1 MPSSRGAY
9 AMKSMQVEIFNQ
21 SYTVRG
27 DLDEAYVA
35 SIARYVDGKM
45 RDIASSTRTVDTLRI
60 AVLAALNIA
69 DELHAIRQ
77 RRDSAEDDIR
87 FRAERCL
94 QLVDSALKDSA

>member
-1 MPSSRGAY
+1 
-9 AMKSMQVEIFNQ
+9 MKSMQVEIFNH

-35 SIARYVDGKM
+35 SLARYVDGKM
-45 RDIASSTRTVDTLRI
+45 RDIAASTRAVDTLRI

-69 DELHAIRQ
+69 DELHGLRQ

-94 QLVDSALKDSA
+94 QLVDAALKDSA

>member
-1 MPSSRGAY
+1 
-9 AMKSMQVEIFNQ
+9 MKSVQVEIFNQ
-21 SYTVRG
+21 SYNVRG

-35 SIARYVDGKM
+35 DLARYVDGKM
-45 RDIASSTRTVDTLRI
+45 RSVAAATRTVDSLRI

-69 DELHAIRQ
+69 DEYHALRQ
-77 RRDSAEDDIR
+77 RRASVEDDLR

>member
-1 MPSSRGAY
+1 
-9 AMKSMQVEIFNQ
+9 MKSVAVEIFNQ
-21 SYTVRG
+21 SYNVRG

-35 SIARYVDGKM
+35 ELGRYVDGKM
-45 RDIASSTRTVDTLRI
+45 RSVASATRTVDSLRI

-69 DELHAIRQ
+69 DELHALRQ
-77 RRDSAEDDIR
+77 RHSSAEDDLR

>member
-1 MPSSRGAY
+1 
-9 AMKSMQVEIFNQ
+9 MKSVQVEIFNQ
-21 SYTVRG
+21 SYNVRG

-35 SIARYVDGKM
+35 ELGRYVDGKM
-45 RDIASSTRTVDTLRI
+45 HSVASATRTVDSLRI

-69 DELHAIRQ
+69 DELHALRQ
-77 RRDSAEDDIR
+77 KHAASSDDLR

>member
-1 MPSSRGAY
+1 
-9 AMKSMQVEIFNQ
+9 MKSIQVEIFNQ
-21 SYTVRG
+21 SYNVRG

-35 SIARYVDGKM
+35 ELAHYVDGKM
-45 RDIASSTRTVDTLRI
+45 RSVAAATRTVDSLRI

-69 DELHAIRQ
+69 DEFHALRQ
-77 RRDSAEDDIR
+77 RRASAEDDLR

>member
-1 MPSSRGAY
+1 
-9 AMKSMQVEIFNQ
+9 MKSIQVEIFNQ
-21 SYTVRG
+21 SYNVRG

-35 SIARYVDGKM
+35 ELARYVDGKM
-45 RDIASSTRTVDTLRI
+45 RSVASATRTVDSLRI

-69 DELHAIRQ
+69 DELHALRQ
-77 RRDSAEDDIR
+77 KHAAANDDLR